1 MLPKADQPQDE
12 THDACQGRQARNP
25 GSDVTATAGTNSF
38 QQVIPKFRSNLTW
51 HLNMLAFK
59 DLPRSPEGESRKR
72 TPARARR
79 ERTVAN
85 TIFRTELNEIVPLI
99 HEMSLR

>member
-38 QQVIPKFRSNLTW
+38 QQVAPKFRSNLTW
-51 HLNMLAFK
+51 HLNMLAVK
-59 DLPRSPEGESRKR
+59 DLPRSHKKESKK
-72 TPARARR
+72 TPARARG
-79 ERTVAN
+79 EQTVAN
-85 TIFRTELNEIVPLI
+85 TIFRTELHEIVPSI

>member
-38 QQVIPKFRSNLTW
+38 QQVVPKFRSNLTW
-51 HLNMLAFK
+51 HLNMLAVI
-59 DLPRSPEGESRKR
+59 DLPRSHEKESKKDARESEKR
-72 TPARARR
+72 T
-79 ERTVAN
+79 N
-85 TIFRTELNEIVPLI
+85 GSKYDFSDRTERNCTVN
-99 HEMSLR
+99 S